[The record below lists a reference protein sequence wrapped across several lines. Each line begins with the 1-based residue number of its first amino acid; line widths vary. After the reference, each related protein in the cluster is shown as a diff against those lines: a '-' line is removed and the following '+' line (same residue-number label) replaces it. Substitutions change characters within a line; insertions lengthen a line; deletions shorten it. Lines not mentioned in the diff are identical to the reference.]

1 MNERIVA
8 IGLLTRSDLSLLGPA
23 FDRAWPIEEAPAFDE
38 LVRAIDRA
46 DIQPK
51 SRPDPRAP

>member
-8 IGLLTRSDLSLLGPA
+8 IGLLTRRDISMLGPT

-38 LVRAIDRA
+38 LGRAIDRA

-51 SRPDPRAP
+51 TTPDPRAR